1 MQAHS
6 DRWRVLKGGRST
18 HTGTREPLRPFDPQ
32 ESGWADM
39 IRSDMESWFPTRLP
53 LRFQH
58 SGRRIGGLR
67 GGASLAV
74 VCGVLAAARAAGLL
88 GRRRQGRRRRLAPKS
103 RRGD

>member
-1 MQAHS
+1 MQAPT
-6 DRWRVLKGGRST
+6 RGWRVLKGGRTT

-58 SGRRIGGLR
+58 SGRRIAGLG

-74 VCGVLAAARAAGLL
+74 VCGVLAAALAAGLL
-88 GRRRQGRRRRLAPKS
+88 SRRRQGRRRLAPKS
-103 RRGD
+103 WRGD